1 MTKFA
6 DQLFDDLMAEHGPA
20 LARANTPTAVKRH
33 PARRPVLL
41 ASGAVAGLAVA
52 ATAGVLAASGG
63 SPAFA
68 VTAHPN
74 GTVTLAVYKD
84 SGIAGANAKLRQ
96 LGDGQVVVV
105 PVGPNCPS
113 LSSLPAPPVPQTGPL
128 SIEGSS
134 SSDGSFT
141 VNAQGVPAGDI
152 LVVAHE
158 SSTDGNTTRGLSGA
172 KLTSAPPPSCVSLP
186 DAPPPPGQ

>member
-1 MTKFA
+1 
-6 DQLFDDLMAEHGPA
+6 
-20 LARANTPTAVKRH
+20 
-33 PARRPVLL
+33 VLL
-41 ASGAVAGLAVA
+41 ASGAAGLAVA
-52 ATAGVLAASGG
+52 ATAGILATAGG

-84 SGIAGANAKLRQ
+84 SGIAGANAKLRE

-113 LSSLPAPPVPQTGPL
+113 MSSLPAPPVKPDGPM
-128 SIEGSS
+128 SVESSS

-141 VNAQGVPAGDI
+141 VNAQGVPTGDI
-152 LVVAHE
+152 LVVAHM
-158 SSTDGNTTRGLSGA
+158 STTSGNTTRGLSGA
-172 KLTSAPPPSCVSLP
+172 RLTSAPAPGCVSLP
-186 DAPPPPGQ
+186 NPPPPPGQ

>member
-6 DQLFDDLMAEHGPA
+6 DQLFDDLMAEHGLA
-20 LARANTPTAVKRH
+20 LARTSMPTARKRH
-33 PARRPVLL
+33 LATRPMLL
-41 ASGAVAGLAVA
+41 VSGVGGLAAAATVGVL
-52 ATAGVLAASGG
+52 ATAGGT
-63 SPAFA
+63 PAYA

-96 LGDGQVVVV
+96 LGDNQIIVV

-113 LSSLPAPPVPQTGPL
+113 MSSLPAPPVKPDGPMT
-128 SIEGSS
+128 IEGSS

-141 VNAQGVPAGDI
+141 VNAQGIPDGDI
-152 LVVAHE
+152 LVVAHV
-158 SSTDGNTTRGLSGA
+158 SSTDGSTRTNLAGA
-172 KLTSAPPPSCVSLP
+172 RLTAAPAPSCVSLP
-186 DAPPPPGQ
+186 NPPPPPGQ

>member
-6 DQLFDDLMAEHGPA
+6 DQLFDDLMAEHGPT
-20 LARANTPTAVKRH
+20 LARTSIPTAVKRH

-41 ASGAVAGLAVA
+41 ASGVAGLAVA
-52 ATAGVLAASGG
+52 ATAGVIATSGG

-84 SGIAGANAKLRQ
+84 SGIAGANARLRQ
-96 LGDGQVVVV
+96 LGDNQIVVV

-113 LSSLPAPPVPQTGPL
+113 LSSLAPPPVPPNGPMT
-128 SIEGSS
+128 IEGSS

-141 VNAQGVPAGDI
+141 ANAQGIPDGDI
-152 LVVAHE
+152 FVVAHV
-158 SSTDGNTTRGLSGA
+158 SSTDGNTRTGLSGA
-172 KLTSAPPPSCVSLP
+172 KLTAAPAPSCVSLP
-186 DAPPPPGQ
+186 SPPPPPGQ

>member
-6 DQLFDDLMAEHGPA
+6 DQLFDDLLAEHGPA
-20 LARANTPTAVKRH
+20 LARTSAPVTRKRH
-33 PARRPVLL
+33 LATRPVLL
-41 ASGAVAGLAVA
+41 ASGAGGLAVA
-52 ATAGVLAASGG
+52 ATVGILATAGGA
-63 SPAFA
+63 PAYA

-113 LSSLPAPPVPQTGPL
+113 LSSLPAPPVAQNGPMT
-128 SIEGSS
+128 IEGSS

-141 VNAQGVPAGDI
+141 VNAQGIPDGDI
-152 LVVAHE
+152 LVVAHV
-158 SSTDGNTTRGLSGA
+158 SSTDGNTHTGLSGA
-172 KLTSAPPPSCVSLP
+172 KVTAAPAPSCVSLP
-186 DAPPPPGQ
+186 SPPAPPGH